1 MNHNTLITQCG
12 SERVDMGTITK
23 RKWIDAQGKHISKW
37 QGQVRMKGQYL
48 SKHFLTRAE
57 AKKYITEHEALIQRG
72 YQSGLASKMR
82 VKEAIKKYL
91 KEVSILKTSH
101 QNELGIWNRLVK
113 NNRAFSELRIIEV
126 KPTHIHHI
134 RNKTARRGR
143 TVANYELKLLNHMFN
158 IAIDVWRIVETNPV
172 SHVKKF
178 KTSKGRYAPLY
189 FAEYR
194 RILTEAKR
202 NWSTYLYL
210 LILRNGGFRPKE
222 VHALTHNDID
232 LIKNYLIVR
241 KQKAQNTYRVVPI
254 KPYII
259 KLILESKSKHKSKLI
274 IPYGK
279 DTMNSRWQ
287 RIKKDLSIV
296 DRQLYD
302 LRRTFAHNFIDYK
315 KGDIAEM
322 CKVGGWSDWEMAHR
336 YYGKDGVR
344 V

>member
-1 MNHNTLITQCG
+1 
-12 SERVDMGTITK
+12 VFATK
-23 RKWIDAQGKHISKW
+23 R
-37 QGQVRMKGQYL
+37 
-48 SKHFLTRAE
+48 E
-57 AKKYITEHEALIQRG
+57 AREYINEQEALIDRG
-72 YQSGLASKMR
+72 FLSGIASKIKVR
-82 VKEAIKKYL
+82 EAIKKYL
-91 KEVSILKTSH
+91 KEVSIMKSSH
-101 QNELGIWNRLVK
+101 QNEEGIWNRLIK
-113 NNRAFSELRIIEV
+113 NNRAFSELRLAEV
-126 KPTHIHHI
+126 RPSHIQHV

-158 IAIDVWRIVETNPV
+158 ISIDVWRYLETNPV

-194 RILTEAKR
+194 RILTEAKS

-232 LIKNYLIVR
+232 LIKNLLIVR
-241 KQKAQNTYRVVPI
+241 KQKAQNTYRLVPI

-259 KLILESKSKHKSKLI
+259 KLILESKSKHKSNLI

-287 RIKKDLSIV
+287 RIKKNLDIV

-322 CKVGGWSDWEMAHR
+322 CRVGGWSDWEMAHR

-344 V
+344 A

>member
-1 MNHNTLITQCG
+1 MG
-12 SERVDMGTITK
+12 SISK
-23 RKWIDAQGKHISKW
+23 RKMKDVKGNRYVLFQAEIK
-37 QGQVRMKGQYL
+37 MKGQRY
-48 SKHFLTRAE
+48 SRSFQFMRE
-57 AKKYITEHEALIQRG
+57 AKAYISEQEGLINRG
-72 YQSGLASKMR
+72 FLSGVATKVK
-82 VKEAIKKYL
+82 VKEAIRRYL
-91 KEVSILKTSH
+91 KEVSIMKSSH
-101 QNELGIWNRLVK
+101 RNEEGIWKRLMA
-113 NNRAFSELRIIEV
+113 NNKAFCEMRLAEV
-126 KPTHIHHI
+126 RPTHILTI
-134 RNKTARRGR
+134 RNKTSRRGR
-143 TVANYELKLLNHMFN
+143 TVANYELKLLGHMFN
-158 IAIDVWRIVETNPV
+158 IAIDVWRYVESNPV
-172 SHVKKF
+172 SHIQKF

-189 FAEYR
+189 FSEYR
-194 RILTEAKR
+194 KILSEAKK
-202 NWSTYLYL
+202 NWATYLYI

-232 LIKNYLIVR
+232 LVKNLLIVR
-241 KQKAQNTYRVVPI
+241 KQKAQNTYRLVPI
-254 KPYII
+254 KPYIV
-259 KLILESKSKHKSKLI
+259 KLITESKLKHKSHLI

-287 RIKKDLSIV
+287 RIKKNLNII

>member
-1 MNHNTLITQCG
+1 MG
-12 SERVDMGTITK
+12 SITK
-23 RKWIDAQGKHISKW
+23 RKRLDSNGKRYLKF
-37 QGQVRMKGQYL
+37 QVQIRKNGQYIT
-48 SKHFLTRAE
+48 KWFNQRGE
-57 AKKYITEHEALIQRG
+57 ARKFITEQEGLINRG
-72 YQSGLASKMR
+72 FLSGQANKVK

-91 KEVSILKTSH
+91 KEVSIMKSSH
-101 QNELGIWNRLVK
+101 KNEEGIWHRLMK
-113 NNRAFSELRIIEV
+113 NNKAFSEMRIAEV
-126 KPTHIHHI
+126 RPTHILNV
-134 RNKTARRGR
+134 RNKTSRRGR

-158 IAIDVWRIVETNPV
+158 TAIDVWRYVETNPV
-172 SHVKKF
+172 SHIKKF

-189 FAEYR
+189 FNEYR
-194 RILTEAKR
+194 KILEEAKK
-202 NWSTYLYL
+202 NWATYLYI

-222 VHALTHNDID
+222 LHSLTHNDID
-232 LIKNYLIVR
+232 LIKNLLIVR
-241 KQKAQNTYRVVPI
+241 KQKAQNTYRLVPI

-259 KLILESKSKHKSKLI
+259 KLILESKSKHKSNLI

-287 RIKKDLSIV
+287 RIKKDLDIV

-322 CKVGGWSDWEMAHR
+322 CRVGGWSDWEMAHR

>member
-1 MNHNTLITQCG
+1 MG
-12 SERVDMGTITK
+12 SITK
-23 RKWIDAQGKHISKW
+23 RKLKDVKGNRYVLFQAEIK
-37 QGQVRMKGQYL
+37 MKGQRYSRSFEYMREAKAYIAEQEGLISRGYL
-48 SKHFLTRAE
+48 SNM
-57 AKKYITEHEALIQRG
+57 
-72 YQSGLASKMR
+72 ASKIKVR
-82 VKEAIKKYL
+82 EAVKKYL
-91 KEVSILKTSH
+91 KEISVMKSSH
-101 QNELGIWNRLVK
+101 KNEKGIWERMLK
-113 NNRAFSELRIIEV
+113 NNKYFSEMRLADVRPSHIQQLRNRTF
-126 KPTHIHHI
+126 K
-134 RNKTARRGR
+134 RGKTI
-143 TVANYELKLLNHMFN
+143 ANYELKLLSHMFN
-158 IAIDVWRIVETNPV
+158 ISIDVWRYVEVNPV
-172 SHVKKF
+172 AHIKKF

-194 RILTEAKR
+194 QILNEAKK

-222 VHALTHNDID
+222 VHALTHNDLD
-232 LIKNYLIVR
+232 LIKNLIIVR
-241 KQKAQNTYRVVPI
+241 KQKAQNTYRLVPI
-254 KPYII
+254 KPYIMN
-259 KLILESKSKHKSKLI
+259 LIIESKQKHKSNLI

-287 RIKKDLSIV
+287 RIKKDLNIV

-322 CKVGGWSDWEMAHR
+322 CRVGGWSDWEMAHR